1 MNEEEKAYL
10 PQLQAAL
17 EASGYPADAVQLIL
31 QSGYATHI
39 IGDAWR
45 NHVEVELSKG
55 WFERRWLAGPMRC
68 YWMWQPNIE
77 LEKLPQDVSRRAED
91 TMKRREKPV
100 EAESAVPIEQSVPR
114 TRFKKS
120 SR

>member
-17 EASGYPADAVQLIL
+17 EMKAYSANAVTLIL
-31 QSGYATHI
+31 DSPWASHI

-68 YWMWQPNIE
+68 YWLWQPNME
-77 LEKLPQDVSRRAED
+77 LEKLPQDVSIRAEE
-91 TMKRREKPV
+91 TTKRRMKPV
-100 EAESAVPIEQSVPR
+100 EPEILAPVEQSVLR